1 MASVI
6 EKLACISR
14 QKPVK
19 KNVDL
24 EIGKQYP
31 IVAVQRGSAY
41 DSIYIESST
50 FLFFLPSYYKSIL
63 DDDQSQEEMFHC
75 TFALERVV
83 PTRSGQTT
91 SILSFY
97 KDGVK
102 L

>member
-1 MASVI
+1 MSSTI
-6 EKLACISR
+6 EKLAGISR

-31 IVAVQRGSAY
+31 IIALQRGSAY
-41 DSIYIESST
+41 DSLFIESST
-50 FLFFLPSYYKSIL
+50 FLFFLPSFYKSAL
-63 DDDQSQEEMFHC
+63 EDDKCQEELVHC
-75 TFALERVV
+75 TFSLDRIA

-97 KDGVK
+97 RGGVK
-102 L
+102 M